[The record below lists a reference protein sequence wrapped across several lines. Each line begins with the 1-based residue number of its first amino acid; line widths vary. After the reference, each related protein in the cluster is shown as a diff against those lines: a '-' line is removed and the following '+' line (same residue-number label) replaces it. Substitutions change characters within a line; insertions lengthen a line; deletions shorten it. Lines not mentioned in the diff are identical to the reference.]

1 MSASTNLSGG
11 LTTCSV
17 KVSGNLIPDS
27 LRVLSIQIEKK
38 VNHIS
43 SAKITIL
50 DGDADQGTF
59 DASSSAVFLPGNPIT
74 IEAGYDDV
82 NAVVFTGI
90 ITGQSI
96 RIDDLIGSAL
106 EVECRDEAVKMTI
119 GKKNNTFL
127 QQKDSDIMNTLIG
140 NYGALNA
147 DVSKTS
153 FVWPSQVQYNLSDWD
168 FMVSLAGMNGFI
180 VTALNGVVSVKAP
193 DSNANPVITARYGDG
208 LISFSA
214 NMDALTQLE
223 SVKACSWD
231 YSTQSIN
238 TATANGHYNGPGN
251 ISSGKLAQVASPD
264 EYQLQTTT
272 RMENEALNNWAK
284 ARMLQADFAKIRGEA
299 KFQGTSLVDP
309 GRFITLNGI
318 GVRFN
323 GDYIISGVTHN
334 IADGNWITSVSVG
347 LSPEWLIEK
356 PDRNIESGI
365 LSASR
370 GLFNGTVKQIY
381 NDPESQY
388 RILVDVPV
396 FNQQG
401 QGIWARLAN
410 FYATSGA
417 GAFFMP
423 EVGDEVVL
431 GFLNDDPRSP
441 VILGSMYSSSKQM
454 PATGLNP
461 NETNAIKAFVSKS
474 NISIRFDDENKVL
487 TIATPAQ
494 NTIVFNDKDK
504 EISIRDENNNNV
516 TMSASGISL
525 KSPKSISIEADQMV
539 TIAGGQG
546 VSVKASGGDVSISGM
561 NIKQQAEM
569 QFSAGGSE
577 VTKIESGM
585 ELTLKSAMIM
595 IN

>member
-1 MSASTNLSGG
+1 MAASANFSGG
-11 LTTCSV
+11 LTSFSV

-27 LRVLSIQIEKK
+27 LQVLSLQIDKE

-43 SAKITIL
+43 RAKLTIL
-50 DGDADQGTF
+50 DGSADQGTF
-59 DASSSAVFLPGNPIT
+59 DVSSSFTFVPGNPIT
-74 IEAGYDDV
+74 IEAGYDGKNV
-82 NAVVFTGI
+82 LIFSGI

-96 RIDDLIGSAL
+96 RIDDLVASTL

-127 QQKDSDIMNTLIG
+127 QQKDSDIINTLIG
-140 NYGALNA
+140 NYSALKA

-168 FMVSLAGMNGFI
+168 FMVSLAGMNGLI
-180 VTALNGVVSVKAP
+180 VTTLNGVISVKSP
-193 DSNANPVITARYGDG
+193 DSDTHPVITVRYGDG
-208 LISFSA
+208 LMSFNA
-214 NMDALTQLE
+214 NMDALTQLK
-223 SVKACSWD
+223 SVSANSWD
-231 YSTQSIN
+231 YSIQN
-238 TATANGHYNGPGN
+238 VNNATANGHYNGPGN

-299 KFQGTSLVDP
+299 KFQGTSLVEP
-309 GRFITLNGI
+309 GKFITLNGL
-318 GVRFN
+318 GERFN
-323 GDYIISGVTHN
+323 GDYIISGITHN
-334 IADGNWITSVSVG
+334 IADGNWITSVSLG

-356 PDRNIESGI
+356 PDRSIESGV
-365 LSASR
+365 LNASR

-441 VILGSMYSSSKQM
+441 VILGSMYSSSKQT
-454 PATGLNP
+454 PAKGLNP
-461 NETNAIKAFVSKS
+461 DETNAIKAFVSKS

-504 EISIRDENNNNV
+504 EISIQDENGSHI
-516 TMSASGISL
+516 TMSESGISL

-546 VSVKASGGDVSISGM
+546 VALKASGGDVNISGI

-577 VTKIESGM
+577 ITKIESGM

>member
-1 MSASTNLSGG
+1 MAASANFSGG
-11 LTTCSV
+11 LTSFSV

-27 LRVLSIQIEKK
+27 LQVLSIQIDKK

-43 SAKITIL
+43 RAKLTIL
-50 DGDADQGTF
+50 DGSADQGTF
-59 DASSSAVFLPGNPIT
+59 DVSSSFTFVPGNPIT
-74 IEAGYDDV
+74 IEAGYDGKNV
-82 NAVVFTGI
+82 LIFSGI

-96 RIDDLIGSAL
+96 RIDDLVASTL

-127 QQKDSDIMNTLIG
+127 QQKDSDIINTLIG
-140 NYGALNA
+140 NYSALKA

-168 FMVSLAGMNGFI
+168 FMVSLAGMNGLI
-180 VTALNGVVSVKAP
+180 VTTLNGVVSVKGP
-193 DSNANPVITARYGDG
+193 DSDTNPVITVSYGDG
-208 LISFSA
+208 LMSFNA
-214 NMDALTQLE
+214 NMDALTQLK
-223 SVKACSWD
+223 SVSANSWD
-231 YSTQSIN
+231 YSIQNIN
-238 TATANGHYNGPGN
+238 STIANGHYNGPGN

-272 RMENEALNNWAK
+272 RIENETLNNWAK

-309 GRFITLNGI
+309 GKFITLNGL
-318 GVRFN
+318 GDRFN
-323 GDYIISGVTHN
+323 GDYFISGITHH

-356 PDRNIESGI
+356 SNGDINSGI

-454 PATGLNP
+454 PAAGLNP

-494 NTIVFNDKDK
+494 NTIVLNDKDK
-504 EISIRDENNNNV
+504 EISIQDENGNHI

-539 TIAGGQG
+539 TITGGQG
-546 VSVKASGGDVSISGM
+546 VAVKASGGDVNISGM

-577 VTKIESGM
+577 ITKIESGM